1 VHRVPRVVGVCDG
14 LPVVEGDQTLPVGC
28 VVWCTGCRSDRSW
41 IDLPVIGA
49 DGLPVHERGVCR
61 TQPGLYFLGRL
72 FQYSLAS
79 SMIHGVGRDAKYVA
93 DHLAR
98 VAGAAPGLGGPPDVP
113 APDVP
118 ESRSSAPAGPSI

>member
-1 VHRVPRVVGVCDG
+1 M
-14 LPVVEGDQTLPVGC
+14 
-28 VVWCTGCRSDRSW
+28 VWCTGYRPNHSW

-49 DGLPVHERGVCR
+49 DGLPVHERGVCPA
-61 TQPGLYFLGRL
+61 QPGLYFLGQL

-98 VAGAAPGLGGPPDVP
+98 VAGAAPGPAGPLDVA

-118 ESRSSAPAGPSI
+118 ESRSNAPAGPSI